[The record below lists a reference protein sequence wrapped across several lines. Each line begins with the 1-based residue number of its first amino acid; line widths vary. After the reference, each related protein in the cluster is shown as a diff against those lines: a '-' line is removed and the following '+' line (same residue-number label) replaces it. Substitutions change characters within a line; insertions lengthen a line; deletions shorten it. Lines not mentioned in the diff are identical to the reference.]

1 MTIIKVIDVIGP
13 RCISASHGQQLFDL
27 LNSIYTTGNEATIDF
42 EQVKLFASP
51 FFNYSIGQLFTQY
64 DEAKLRSTLHLVNL
78 NQVGHM
84 IVSKV
89 VENSLAFKSNSDLK
103 ETLEMILAQQNGE

>member
-1 MTIIKVIDVIGP
+1 MSIIKIFDVIGP
-13 RCISASHGQQLFDL
+13 RCISAAHGQQLFDL
-27 LNSIYTTGNEATIDF
+27 VNTFYSHGDEVTLDF
-42 EQVKLFASP
+42 DEVKLFASP
-51 FFNYSIGQLFTQY
+51 FFNYSIGQLFTMH
-64 DEAKLRSTLHLVNL
+64 EEEKLRSTLHLINM

-103 ETLEMILAQQNGE
+103 ETLDKILTQQNEG